1 MTPDAILLSPPLLK
15 RKFREMASNL
25 FKGFCLD
32 KVTALFLALAIG
44 WQVGCGRPIWVAD
57 ELHDSKAWFVRKNA
71 VLALHIGKVISPIP
85 ENCIWTVKKGGD
97 HKTAAHIFS
106 AA

>member
-1 MTPDAILLSPPLLK
+1 MTPDAILLSPPLLR

-44 WQVGCGRPIWVAD
+44 WQAGCGRPLWVAD
-57 ELHDSKAWFVRKNA
+57 EPDVFKAWFVRKNA
-71 VLALHIGKVISPIP
+71 VPAPHIGNVISPVP
-85 ENCIWTVKKGGD
+85 ECRDESVTVD
-97 HKTAAHIFS
+97 RLTV
-106 AA
+106 